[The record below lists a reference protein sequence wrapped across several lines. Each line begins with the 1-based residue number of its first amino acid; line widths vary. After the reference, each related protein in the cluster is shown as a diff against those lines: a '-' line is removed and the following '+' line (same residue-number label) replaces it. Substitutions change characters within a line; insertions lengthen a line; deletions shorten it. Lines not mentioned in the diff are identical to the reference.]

1 MSVNI
6 EEVTQLSPRIGRK
19 EDFEKII
26 NLLDIKFDYNKK
38 LFNEDIKYR
47 NQTRYQLIRDVIN
60 AEDDKD
66 KLIVLYSLRGF
77 FGEYREMQ
85 DMRNLIASIKD
96 KNSISEVIKY
106 LDDEKQLNDMAKM
119 MEYLNRSRF
128 IDDEINDKLI
138 SEIGK
143 KKQISRD
150 RENTKIKLEK
160 DNEII
165 NKLDDFKNKGYTE
178 MPSWEVAELINELS
192 NDDLK
197 ISAMDTYFSEICE
210 ILRNNENAVP
220 ELLLPNEII
229 GIAQVIDSMNNDY
242 NKKMMINKYLDGSF
256 NFYKEMFAAQG
267 KDIDE
272 SNLSTY
278 NNLKFKCILSLSDKS
293 EILEQLQKEGK
304 LEDYLAYES
313 NFYHN
318 KFAQINLDD
327 IAEEIKKLST
337 DQEKLDELIKG
348 DFRKVLIGKANEFEG
363 TLGIMNGIS
372 SLESVISAFDK
383 DEIKLKAYEE
393 VFKPICAYY
402 KSQYKNNENTEN
414 LINKTESDYAFSIIS
429 SLENKDLMIDKL
441 IEEEK
446 IEEFLKYGYK
456 PEDKGAIIEN
466 NIEKILK
473 YYNINDIESKK
484 DMLLRMKNR
493 NSKVFEQMDYRLL
506 DDKFLNT
513 FSENELNLII
523 STDRVSVEKLCN
535 YSEEELNFISS
546 IIRNLEKQDDFN
558 QYFEQ
563 ITENIDSYQELV
575 ENLNQNVL
583 SEEQNEKL
591 KNIIQYDNVFQ
602 IKTIDDLNNFENIKN
617 QKLQEII
624 NEEVKEPKGEYVKGV
639 TKSNVVEDKKNALLI
654 KMFGVDYKTARN
666 LVSEF
671 AEQTNEDKQLKLMKR
686 IVSLD
691 DTYPKAHETDK
702 FLKEIYND
710 ERIQKEKSLVSK
722 IDIRKKYVSK
732 YEKMYNDV
740 LFKPEEGTFI
750 GEKDGIKIYD
760 AGDDFSILSTSVAA
774 YDGVSDRIN
783 NQINEKEA
791 WLRKDLSSNHFCG
804 TFSRDDMIGMILTN
818 AGVYYGFSNMREG
831 SLLFMS
837 AEDNQSASSSIS
849 SNTNARRPFRNPDS
863 MVEHTGGD
871 EYLRRDLYNEFD
883 VKRELEGIKQEPDY
897 IIAIKVEG
905 KVINE
910 EAAIKTANDWK
921 KEKPIVI
928 LDIDRCIEK
937 GIENTNQSI
946 KEYELN
952 PSNENLKNVWDNF
965 HKASITYGNFYKLRD
980 KFKQHEDFLNKFNLP
995 NELKDNIDNDSTKTY
1010 YYYLKNKEMFEKDE
1024 RLNQEENM
1032 SEIREMLDDIYGEKA
1047 ERGLTFNEIGKATLG
1062 TYTNNPEKA
1071 QEIENEIEHEIENG
1085 NRDIQNYN
1093 EAR

>member
-229 GIAQVIDSMNNDY
+229 GITQVIDSMNNDY

-256 NFYKEMFAAQG
+256 NFYKEMFASQG

-402 KSQYKNNENTEN
+402 KSQYKNNENTKN

-671 AEQTNEDKQLKLMKR
+671 GEQTNEDKQLKLMKR

-760 AGDDFSILSTSVAA
+760 AGDEFSILSTSVAV
-774 YDGVSDRIN
+774 YDEASERMN
-783 NQINEKEA
+783 NQVNEKEA

-910 EAAIKTANDWK
+910 EASIKTANDWK